1 MKISV
6 VIPMYNASKSIIK
19 ALDSIKFQTY
29 KADYQILIINDGSKD
44 DSEAVVNQY
53 ILDNPRMN
61 ITLISQENSGVS
73 KARNTGLK
81 NVSGDLIA
89 LLDADDAWFKEKLE
103 VQIQII
109 NQNLSIDFLGA
120 SFEGFGLKNKKEGV

>member
-1 MKISV
+1 
-6 VIPMYNASKSIIK
+6 MYNASKSIIK

-44 DSEAVVNQY
+44 DSEAIVNQY

-73 KARNTGLK
+73 KARNAGLK
-81 NVSGDLIA
+81 LAKGDYQGARNDFKKAKELSDHYLFAI
-89 LLDADDAWFKEKLE
+89 WF
-103 VQIQII
+103 
-109 NQNLSIDFLGA
+109 
-120 SFEGFGLKNKKEGV
+120 